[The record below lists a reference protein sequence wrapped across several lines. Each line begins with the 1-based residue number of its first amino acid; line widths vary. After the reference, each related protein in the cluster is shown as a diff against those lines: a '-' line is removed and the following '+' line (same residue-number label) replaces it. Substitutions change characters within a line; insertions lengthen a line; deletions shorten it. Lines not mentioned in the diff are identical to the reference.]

1 MKRHIHALIVA
12 VLIAAANVAS
22 VSATDTFTIDDILGG
37 RQTAT
42 AHELLTT
49 SINDSAKPEWGYT
62 TTFTKVSDTQVR
74 LDNFADQ
81 GLAVTFTLTDDSGN
95 VTTSGTRLRHNYG
108 YDGTNGPHLRPG
120 YWNAGGGYQS
130 SGKYIYDWNSSPA
143 CEMTIHRTDDGLIW
157 MRSIEAWGYRTRA
170 NSQPA
175 DGYSFIE
182 VEYMMYEPN
191 CSASHTR
198 IDCNPVEKR
207 PSVIEIVWYGFP
219 MNIVVQ
225 DVNQS
230 RGNEQFDAALELDYN
245 NNRFT
250 IKNFANLGLNTSFIS
265 GDDINGSTESG
276 SYNGVSNLGPR
287 CFVTGSFDPE
297 TGKATFDPGQYALEI
312 WNNKYLI
319 GPIFK
324 LPYRLMAVTNT
335 DIPYMK
341 DYTSP
346 SNLDCFSEELTGTI
360 TFTGENG
367 VDHNAV
373 DDPWVT
379 HGGQRRTHEAGIT
392 FTVDQ
397 PFSFVYTDNLIYT
410 NDNNSCTPDRNNRL
424 GNGVIDGHLNWHDI
438 FTGATYTGGADV
450 TLETLYHRHDQVHE
464 EGEPH
469 TQLYKNEDAW
479 EIIPVVHT
487 VKNEKYVSDYEL
499 VAVPG
504 TYTTAA
510 EMRAAID
517 AGKAVDFTDAATGEK
532 GVRFPAASAQARS
545 TATGIYEPGLYS
557 LPRTKG
563 ATRETY
569 TLAIK
574 ANYKNHLTP
583 TYHDL
588 YTVEFDDN
596 KLTSIGVT
604 PVDNA
609 ARLQASANAGVITVS
624 GDGLISVCNTA
635 GAVVATVN
643 GQAEIPAAPGIY
655 LVTDG
660 RTTLKVAVR

>member
-1 MKRHIHALIVA
+1 MA
-12 VLIAAANVAS
+12 
-22 VSATDTFTIDDILGG
+22 
-37 RQTAT
+37 
-42 AHELLTT
+42 
-49 SINDSAKPEWGYT
+49 
-62 TTFTKVSDTQVR
+62 
-74 LDNFADQ
+74 
-81 GLAVTFTLTDDSGN
+81 
-95 VTTSGTRLRHNYG
+95 
-108 YDGTNGPHLRPG
+108 
-120 YWNAGGGYQS
+120 
-130 SGKYIYDWNSSPA
+130 
-143 CEMTIHRTDDGLIW
+143 
-157 MRSIEAWGYRTRA
+157 
-170 NSQPA
+170 
-175 DGYSFIE
+175 IE
-182 VEYMMYEPN
+182 VEYFMYDPN
-191 CSASHTR
+191 CSATHIRT
-198 IDCNPVEKR
+198 DCNPVEYH
-207 PSVIEIVWYGFP
+207 PDIYDQIVYGYPNNFWIERINKSTDTEG
-219 MNIVVQ
+219 
-225 DVNQS
+225 
-230 RGNEQFDAALELDYN
+230 EHFDAALELDYN
-245 NNRFT
+245 TNRFT
-250 IKNFANLGLNTSFIS
+250 IKNFANLGLNTAFVT
-265 GDDINGSTESG
+265 GDDLHATDPTTGAD
-276 SYNGVSNLGPR
+276 YDGVSNLGPR

-297 TGKATFDPGQYALEI
+297 TGKATFDHGQYALEI
-312 WNNKYLI
+312 WNYKYML
-319 GPIFK
+319 GPVFK
-324 LPYRLMAVTNT
+324 LPYRLMAVTDT
-335 DIPYMK
+335 DIPYMLN
-341 DYTSP
+341 YTSP

-379 HGGQRRTHEAGIT
+379 HGGQRRTHEAGVT

-410 NDNNSCTPDRNNRL
+410 NDNNSCYPDANNRL

-464 EGEPH
+464 EGQPH
-469 TQLYKNEDAW
+469 TQLYKSDDAW

-557 LPRTKG
+557 LPRTNG
-563 ATRETY
+563 ATHETY

-624 GDGLISVCNTA
+624 GDGMISVCNTA

-643 GQAEIPAAPGIY
+643 GQDEILAAPGIY